1 MVGVARRGPRL
12 HRELRKYIV
21 DGERVVLAV
30 RRHWF
35 SMIHEIAYA
44 ATALVVAAVVD
55 IAAPPTPGG
64 KLLSDVTLAAVLA
77 AALWLIW
84 KFLNWRNEYFVA
96 TDKRFLLF
104 YGFIRRKVAMMPLIK
119 VTDLTFDR
127 PLLGRLLGYGHFIL
141 ESAGHDQALAQIGM
155 IPHADENYRL
165 ICEQLFG
172 DAHDVDPEDQG
183 WYRDE
188 GPSDGRP
195 GDGDGGGWGGGG
207 WGWWRRGGPAGSTP
221 GGRDPRAV
229 DEWNAEVYAA
239 RHNAV
244 DHRRGNRGVSGDQ
257 GGVESWYHSDQ
268 RTARRSHATGASA
281 NHGDHGAGNARD
293 TPDTGELLYV
303 PREWT

>member
-21 DGERVVLAV
+21 DGERVILAV

-44 ATALVVAAVVD
+44 ATALVIAAVVD

-84 KFLNWRNEYFVA
+84 KYLNWRNEYFVA

-172 DAHDVDPEDQG
+172 DAHDIDPEDQG

-188 GPSDGRP
+188 GPPDGQP
-195 GDGDGGGWGGGG
+195 GHGGGPGGGGGWGGGG
-207 WGWWRRGGPAGSTP
+207 WGWWRRGAGDGSS
-221 GGRDPRAV
+221 GGREPEVV

-244 DHRRGNRGVSGDQ
+244 DHRRRNPRVPDDRDHG
-257 GGVESWYHSDQ
+257 ESWYRSDQ
-268 RTARRSHATGASA
+268 RPTRRSHPTTGEMADST
-281 NHGDHGAGNARD
+281 DRD